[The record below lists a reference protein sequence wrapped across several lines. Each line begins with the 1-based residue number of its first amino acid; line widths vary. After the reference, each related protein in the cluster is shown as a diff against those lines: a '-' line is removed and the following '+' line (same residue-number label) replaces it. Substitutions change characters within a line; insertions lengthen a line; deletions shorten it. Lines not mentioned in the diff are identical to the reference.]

1 VAFWKA
7 QHLPGL
13 RLTANGTLHDKA
25 EAGSIPVLTT
35 KFKIMKY
42 IFIIGLL
49 SVINRVPVSN
59 HSVTPTTQCS
69 NIIIGDSQSPYVDWG
84 SEEFKLINSKPGS
97 SSLWEGGK
105 TLTWLLSAVK
115 AYKID
120 TTVCN
125 VAICIGTNGGFNKK
139 DNISGLVNELHVK
152 FPKAKLFVIQGS
164 WGWGGVSNKTE
175 STVRAYYSEFEKLGV
190 TIVEPPIGKIEPHG
204 KKPIYQTIG
213 KNLDNLIWQK

>member
-1 VAFWKA
+1 
-7 QHLPGL
+7 
-13 RLTANGTLHDKA
+13 
-25 EAGSIPVLTT
+25 
-35 KFKIMKY
+35 MKY
-42 IFIIGLL
+42 IFLIGLL
-49 SVINRVPVSN
+49 SIFNRIPVSN
-59 HSVTPTTQCS
+59 NPITPTAQCS

-84 SEEFKLINSKPGS
+84 SNEFKLINSKPGS

-115 AYKID
+115 AYEVD

-139 DNISGLVNELHVK
+139 DNISGLVNELHIK
-152 FPKAKLFVIQGS
+152 FPNAKLFVVQGS

-175 STVRAYYSEFEKLGV
+175 SMVREYYLEFEKLGV

-204 KKPIYQTIG
+204 RKPIYQVIG